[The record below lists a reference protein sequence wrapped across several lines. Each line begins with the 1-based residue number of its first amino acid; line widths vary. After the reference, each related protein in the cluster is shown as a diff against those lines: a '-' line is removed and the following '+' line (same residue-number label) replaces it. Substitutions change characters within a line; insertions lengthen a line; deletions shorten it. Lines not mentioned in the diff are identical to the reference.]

1 MKRATVEI
9 SELHLRVPHLG
20 PQQARRLGEM
30 VAQRL
35 AELPLAKE
43 GSREIDA
50 LSVRVGTERRSSM
63 DRTADEI
70 AMGVRRGL
78 D

>member
-9 SELHLRVPHLG
+9 SELRLRVPHLG

-35 AELPLAKE
+35 AELPLAKDC
-43 GSREIDA
+43 SREIDA
-50 LSVRVGTERRSSM
+50 LSVRVGTERLSSM
-63 DRTADEI
+63 ERMADEI
-70 AMGVRRGL
+70 AAGVRGRL